1 MEIEKAK
8 EYIGK
13 TARYM
18 NVEGEIEN
26 VRQLDD
32 KMTLVYFGGA
42 VMNIDV
48 IAIKDDESGKWKAI
62 A

>member
-13 TARYM
+13 QARYM
-18 NVEGEIEN
+18 NVEGKIES
-26 VRQLDD
+26 VRQLDG
-32 KMTLVYFGGA
+32 KMVLVYFGGA
-42 VMNIDV
+42 VMNIEV
-48 IAIKDDESGKWKAI
+48 VAIKDEESGKWKTI